1 MADRVAEFGQF
12 SMLEREEK
20 HSGRQAGQRGQII
33 IALLKV
39 KNGRGE
45 GVRMNK

>member
-1 MADRVAEFGQF
+1 MEEGAAESGQF

-20 HSGRQAGQRGQII
+20 QSGRQAGQRGQII
-33 IALLKV
+33 VALLKV
-39 KNGRGE
+39 KNGGGE